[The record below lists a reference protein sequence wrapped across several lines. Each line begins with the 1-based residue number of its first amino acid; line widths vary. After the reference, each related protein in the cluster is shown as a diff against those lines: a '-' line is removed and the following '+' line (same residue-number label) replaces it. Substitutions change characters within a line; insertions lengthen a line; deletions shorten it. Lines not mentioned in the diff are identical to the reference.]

1 MNKTN
6 EQNPLYS
13 AQDKRGFIMK
23 RAAVILLGIGF
34 IITGSL
40 LLIKDRFGDSIE
52 ATAEAVAVNAVA
64 IKINE
69 SLENGFYNEELGE
82 PLLTVERDDEGN
94 IQYLEP
100 NSRVINKLLLE
111 FSTNVKENYS
121 LDDVEEIKVN
131 WGVITGSKILSQ
143 LPFTAKVKVQPVSL
157 TKFQYESEFET
168 EGINQTRYRLYC
180 TVNSQ
185 IHIVAPF
192 TDKTAEINRKVLLA
206 EAVIVGKVPDSYVVV
221 PEESILDAVE

>member
-1 MNKTN
+1 
-6 EQNPLYS
+6 
-13 AQDKRGFIMK
+13 MK

-40 LLIKDRFGDSIE
+40 LLVKDRFGDSIE

>member
-1 MNKTN
+1 
-6 EQNPLYS
+6 
-13 AQDKRGFIMK
+13 MK

-192 TDKTAEINRKVLLA
+192 TDKTAVINRKVLLA

>member
-1 MNKTN
+1 
-6 EQNPLYS
+6 
-13 AQDKRGFIMK
+13 MK

-94 IQYLEP
+94 IQY
-100 NSRVINKLLLE
+100 
-111 FSTNVKENYS
+111 
-121 LDDVEEIKVN
+121 
-131 WGVITGSKILSQ
+131 
-143 LPFTAKVKVQPVSL
+143 
-157 TKFQYESEFET
+157 
-168 EGINQTRYRLYC
+168 
-180 TVNSQ
+180 
-185 IHIVAPF
+185 
-192 TDKTAEINRKVLLA
+192 
-206 EAVIVGKVPDSYVVV
+206 
-221 PEESILDAVE
+221 

>member
-1 MNKTN
+1 
-6 EQNPLYS
+6 
-13 AQDKRGFIMK
+13 MK

-121 LDDVEEIKVN
+121 LDDVEEIKLN

>member
-1 MNKTN
+1 
-6 EQNPLYS
+6 
-13 AQDKRGFIMK
+13 MK

-143 LPFTAKVKVQPVSL
+143 LPFTATVKVQPVSL

-168 EGINQTRYRLYC
+168 QGINQTRYKLYC
-180 TVNSQ
+180 TLNSQ

-192 TDKTAEINRKVLLA
+192 TDKTAEINRRVLLA
-206 EAVIVGKVPDSYVVV
+206 EAVIVGKVPDSYVFV
-221 PEESILDAVE
+221 PEESILDAIE

>member
-1 MNKTN
+1 
-6 EQNPLYS
+6 
-13 AQDKRGFIMK
+13 MK

-206 EAVIVGKVPDSYVVV
+206 EAVIVGLSL
-221 PEESILDAVE
+221 IHI

>member
-1 MNKTN
+1 
-6 EQNPLYS
+6 
-13 AQDKRGFIMK
+13 MK

-143 LPFTAKVKVQPVSL
+143 LPFTANVKVQPVIL

>member
-1 MNKTN
+1 
-6 EQNPLYS
+6 
-13 AQDKRGFIMK
+13 MK

-100 NSRVINKLLLE
+100 NSRVINKLLQE

>member
-1 MNKTN
+1 
-6 EQNPLYS
+6 
-13 AQDKRGFIMK
+13 MK

-94 IQYLEP
+94 IQ
-100 NSRVINKLLLE
+100 
-111 FSTNVKENYS
+111 
-121 LDDVEEIKVN
+121 
-131 WGVITGSKILSQ
+131 
-143 LPFTAKVKVQPVSL
+143 
-157 TKFQYESEFET
+157 
-168 EGINQTRYRLYC
+168 
-180 TVNSQ
+180 
-185 IHIVAPF
+185 
-192 TDKTAEINRKVLLA
+192 
-206 EAVIVGKVPDSYVVV
+206 
-221 PEESILDAVE
+221 

>member
-1 MNKTN
+1 
-6 EQNPLYS
+6 
-13 AQDKRGFIMK
+13 MK

-111 FSTNVKENYS
+111 FSTKVKENYS

-131 WGVITGSKILSQ
+131 WGVITGSKMLSQ

>member
-1 MNKTN
+1 
-6 EQNPLYS
+6 
-13 AQDKRGFIMK
+13 MK

-40 LLIKDRFGDSIE
+40 LLIKDRLGDSIE

>member
-1 MNKTN
+1 M
-6 EQNPLYS
+6 
-13 AQDKRGFIMK
+13 
-23 RAAVILLGIGF
+23 
-34 IITGSL
+34 
-40 LLIKDRFGDSIE
+40 
-52 ATAEAVAVNAVA
+52 
-64 IKINE
+64 
-69 SLENGFYNEELGE
+69 
-82 PLLTVERDDEGN
+82 
-94 IQYLEP
+94 
-100 NSRVINKLLLE
+100 
-111 FSTNVKENYS
+111 
-121 LDDVEEIKVN
+121 
-131 WGVITGSKILSQ
+131 
-143 LPFTAKVKVQPVSL
+143 QPVSL

>member
-1 MNKTN
+1 
-6 EQNPLYS
+6 
-13 AQDKRGFIMK
+13 MK

-221 PEESILDAVE
+221 PEESIFDAVE